1 MASQGSSDPIDYQ
14 KLVRE
19 QQVQVKELD
28 QELRDKVQEI
38 QDLIEARKTRS
49 KGMDKIYAITDHDGD
64 EHQRATETITRND
77 VFEKL
82 RNGYMAA
89 LHFKGKGQD
98 PIKFQQLRDG
108 YMAALHLREEG
119 QDLGKIAETRNLIAT
134 RKEEVTELIKSQ
146 GLSELYEGDKT
157 KILEH
162 PAIKQAMA
170 ALALTV
176 DMDESALPK
185 GSSECERKPNN

>member
-98 PIKFQQLRDG
+98 PIKF
-108 YMAALHLREEG
+108 Y
-119 QDLGKIAETRNLIAT
+119 KI
-134 RKEEVTELIKSQ
+134 
-146 GLSELYEGDKT
+146 
-157 KILEH
+157 
-162 PAIKQAMA
+162 
-170 ALALTV
+170 
-176 DMDESALPK
+176 
-185 GSSECERKPNN
+185 